1 MRDAPTG
8 STVNGAQSLVSPNVR
23 RSGLRV
29 AFDFDRPE
37 LKVDPRAAYAAAQGA
52 VAASGHF
59 GRRR

>member
-8 STVNGAQSLVSPNVR
+8 STVNGAQSLVSPNVLR
-23 RSGLRV
+23 GRLRV
-29 AFDFDRPE
+29 PFNFDRPE
-37 LKVDPRAAYAAAQGA
+37 LEVDPRSAYASAQRA